1 VGLNYLYH
9 ILSALPIKIKCPAQL
24 RNRRWRMEEIRARKP
39 HEASLLYNI
48 IITSNRI
55 ERGQSMQ
62 SEKKVETGAKK

>member
-1 VGLNYLYH
+1 
-9 ILSALPIKIKCPAQL
+9 
-24 RNRRWRMEEIRARKP
+24 MEEIRARKP
-39 HEASLLYNI
+39 HEASLSYNI